1 MFTFFLSKLKLS
13 RKNVTIILFLNLF
26 ELELIYFH
34 LQLSLFIDWTINQT
48 ISIAKYPLASDGRVR
63 DHAKYLVYATHWG
76 LIMFTL
82 AFCFDTILVLLRYI
96 VQGRMKTGSPH
107 YEENHWGLKVSMFLT
122 AVSYPWI
129 LSVTIVYYAALFTWT
144 WSGTWDS
151 YLDLH
156 VHLFITVIALL
167 DTCVSS
173 RPWSLWHV
181 W

>member
-1 MFTFFLSKLKLS
+1 LAQVFDENINMKFCFFLSG
-13 RKNVTIILFLNLF
+13 NVVSLPYLIYKCIVALFLLV
-26 ELELIYFH
+26 
-34 LQLSLFIDWTINQT
+34 NQT

-82 AFCFDTILVLLRYI
+82 AFCLDTILVLLRYI